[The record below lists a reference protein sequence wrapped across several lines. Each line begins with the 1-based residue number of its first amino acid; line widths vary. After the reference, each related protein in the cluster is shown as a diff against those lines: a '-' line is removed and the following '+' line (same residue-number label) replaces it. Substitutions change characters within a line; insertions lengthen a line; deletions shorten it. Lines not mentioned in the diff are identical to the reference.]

1 MSIQLP
7 PSDQQAAEQLVAMGR
22 FSSIEDVVSEGI
34 RRLVSSEELRSK
46 LQVGIDQA
54 GRGELVDHETVFERL
69 RSLVASHDGKTK

>member
-7 PSDQQAAEQLVAMGR
+7 PSDQQVAEQLVAMGR

-54 GRGELVDHETVFERL
+54 NRGELVDHETAFERL
-69 RSLVASHDGKTK
+69 RSLVASHDGETQ